1 MAGNVPRKRH
11 RPARWSSTAGAAS
24 GLTPLL
30 TPIGSVYVKSDDAEY
45 GVGYW
50 DTSSWNQGL
59 EQDSPE
65 FRSLP
70 ALVEV
75 VELLCDEA
83 SGSYSRLRVVDVP
96 DDAEVYISEYD
107 GRETV
112 REVHRSWG

>member
-1 MAGNVPRKRH
+1 MPKMVINSCWGGFGLS
-11 RPARWSSTAGAAS
+11 PAAHAR
-24 GLTPLL
+24 
-30 TPIGSVYVKSDDAEY
+30 IGSVYVKSDDAEY
-45 GVGYW
+45 GIGYW

-83 SGSYSRLRVVDVP
+83 SGSHSRLRVVDVP

>member
-1 MAGNVPRKRH
+1 MPKMVINSCWGGFGLS
-11 RPARWSSTAGAAS
+11 PAAHAR
-24 GLTPLL
+24 L
-30 TPIGSVYVKSDDAEY
+30 GSVYVKSDDAEY

-59 EQDSPE
+59 DQNGPE

-70 ALVEV
+70 ALVAA

-112 REVHRSWG
+112 REDHRSWG